1 MALANYSDLK
11 TSIANWLNRSDLTSE
26 IAEDF
31 IVLAEKDFNS
41 KLRIRKMNATNSSFT
56 INAETVALPTGF
68 LQVRDFYILQGGV
81 KYPLHY
87 ITPAQMDQIRGGS
100 TSGMPETFTILG
112 DNFRFAPTPS
122 SSYTGVL
129 NYYKEFDPLTTS
141 NTTNYILTNHP
152 AIYLYGSLYHAANF
166 LGGVEPRQVQ
176 QWQQMYA
183 TALERLERNDREDQY
198 GNAPL
203 QQRSDVTVAGSFNDR
218 YVAVT
223 NNNQ

>member
-11 TSIANWLNRSDLTSE
+11 TSIANWLNRTDLTSE

-112 DNFRFAPTPS
+112 DNFRFAPIPS